1 MRKCLSILMA
11 MGICYA
17 GLNAQ
22 TVVEMTILK
31 DAKAA
36 ELSALEGQL
45 TDLTGKVDALKAE
58 VADLTDKIT
67 PYPRWDI
74 GGRGNVGFNVTNF
87 NDWLSKASSTTKAI
101 SIGFAGNGYVN
112 LNQKKYFWRN
122 NLNLALGWQKF
133 DDADDPNEDNKA
145 FQVTSDA
152 FNVTTLYGYKLS
164 NTWALST
171 LAEYR
176 SSLIDN
182 LNNPGFL
189 DVGAGATWTPI
200 KDLVVVIHPLNYNF
214 VFANKDFEYQSSLGT
229 KIVAD
234 YKKEIVKGIKW
245 TSNLSAFMSY
255 QGIGLSNWT
264 WINGLTTS
272 MKGFGIGLDVGLR
285 SNRQEAEAAGRTT
298 NPLQTYWVLGL
309 TYALAKKN

>member
-1 MRKCLSILMA
+1 MRNRILLSIV
-11 MGICYA
+11 CFSF
-17 GLNAQ
+17 GLTQAQ
-22 TVVEMTILK
+22 TTEELTVLK
-31 DAKAA
+31 EAKAA
-36 ELSALEGQL
+36 ELTTLEAQL
-45 TDLTGKVDALKAE
+45 KDLTGQVDALKTE

-74 GGRGNVGFNVTNF
+74 GARGNIGFNISNYS
-87 NDWLSKASSTTKAI
+87 DWLSKESPNTNAV
-101 SIGFAGNGYVN
+101 SIGFTGNGYAN
-112 LNQKKYFWRN
+112 LDQKKYFWRN

-133 DDADDPNEDNKA
+133 DDEDDPNDDNKD
-145 FQVTSDA
+145 FKVTSDA
-152 FNVTTLYGYKLS
+152 FNVTTLFGYKLS
-164 NTWALST
+164 DKWALST

-182 LNNPGFL
+182 FNNPGYL

-214 VFANKDFEYQSSLGT
+214 VFADSGFDYQSSFGT
-229 KIVAD
+229 KVVAD
-234 YKKEIVKGIKW
+234 YKREIVKGINW

-255 QGIGLSNWT
+255 KGSDLSNWT

-272 MKGFGIGLDVGLR
+272 VKGFGIGLDVGLR
-285 SNRQEAEAAGRTT
+285 SNRQEAEAAGRTN

-309 TYALAKKN
+309 TYAIGK

>member
-1 MRKCLSILMA
+1 MRNRILLLSIA
-11 MGICYA
+11 CFSI
-17 GLNAQ
+17 GLTQAQ
-22 TVVEMTILK
+22 TTEELTALK
-31 DAKAA
+31 ETKAA
-36 ELSALEGQL
+36 ELTTLEAQL
-45 TDLTGKVDALKAE
+45 KDLTATVDALKTE

-74 GGRGNVGFNVTNF
+74 GARGNLGFNISNF
-87 NDWLSKASSTTKAI
+87 SDWLSKEASNTNAI
-101 SIGFAGNGYVN
+101 SIGFTGNGYAN
-112 LNQKKYFWRN
+112 LDQKKYFWRN

-133 DDADDPNEDNKA
+133 DDEDDPNDDNKE
-145 FQVTSDA
+145 FKVTSDA
-152 FNVTTLYGYKLS
+152 FNVTTLFGYKLS
-164 NTWALST
+164 DKWALST

-182 LNNPGFL
+182 FNNPGYL

-214 VFANKDFEYQSSLGT
+214 VFADSGFDYQSSFGT

-234 YKKEIVKGIKW
+234 YKREIVKGINW

-255 QGIGLSNWT
+255 KGIDLSNWT
-264 WINGLTTS
+264 WINGLTTTV
-272 MKGFGIGLDVGLR
+272 KGFGVGLDIGLR
-285 SNRQEAEAAGRTT
+285 SNRQEAEAAGLSN

-309 TYALAKKN
+309 TYALGK

>member
-1 MRKCLSILMA
+1 MRNRIILLSIICFSF
-11 MGICYA
+11 GITH
-17 GLNAQ
+17 AQ
-22 TVVEMTILK
+22 TTEELTILK
-31 DAKAA
+31 DAKVA
-36 ELSALEGQL
+36 ELTSLESQL
-45 TDLTGKVDALKAE
+45 KDLTGMVDALKTE
-58 VADLTDKIT
+58 VADLTDKIS

-74 GGRGNVGFNVTNF
+74 GARGNIGFNISNYS
-87 NDWLSKASSTTKAI
+87 DWLSKESSNTNAV
-101 SIGFAGNGYVN
+101 SIGFTGNGYAN
-112 LNQKKYFWRN
+112 LDQKKYFWRN

-133 DDADDPNEDNKA
+133 DDEDDPNDDNKE
-145 FQVTSDA
+145 FKVTSDA
-152 FNVTTLYGYKLS
+152 FNVITLYGYKLS
-164 NTWALST
+164 DKWALST

-182 LNNPGFL
+182 FNNPGYL

-214 VFANKDFEYQSSLGT
+214 VFSNTGYDYQSSFGT

-234 YKKEIVKGIKW
+234 YKREIVKGLNW

-255 QGIGLSNWT
+255 KGSDLSNWT

-272 MKGFGIGLDVGLR
+272 VKGFGIGLDVGLR
-285 SNRQEAEAAGRTT
+285 SNKQEAEAAGRTN

-309 TYALAKKN
+309 TYALGK